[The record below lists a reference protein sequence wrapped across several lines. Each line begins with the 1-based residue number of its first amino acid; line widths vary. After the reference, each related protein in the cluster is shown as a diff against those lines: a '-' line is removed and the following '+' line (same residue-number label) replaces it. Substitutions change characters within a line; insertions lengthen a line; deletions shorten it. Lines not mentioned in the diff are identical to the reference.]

1 MATAIHEKRV
11 QVKVDANLKAD
22 VDRVLDALGLNQ
34 TTLITALYKRVA
46 ASGGVPFDLQMTERE
61 RLTNRLLT
69 TTGQLPVLDLTNDD
83 EALESWLDEEA

>member
-11 QVKVDANLKAD
+11 QVKVDADLKAD
-22 VDRVLDALGLNQ
+22 VDRVLDALGLSQ

-69 TTGQLPVLDLTNDD
+69 ATSQLPVLDLTTDD
-83 EALESWLDEEA
+83 EALETWFDEA

>member
-1 MATAIHEKRV
+1 MATTIHEKRI
-11 QVKVDANLKAD
+11 QVKVDADLKED

-69 TTGQLPVLDLTNDD
+69 ATSQLPVLDLTDDD
-83 EALESWLDEEA
+83 EALEEWFDEA